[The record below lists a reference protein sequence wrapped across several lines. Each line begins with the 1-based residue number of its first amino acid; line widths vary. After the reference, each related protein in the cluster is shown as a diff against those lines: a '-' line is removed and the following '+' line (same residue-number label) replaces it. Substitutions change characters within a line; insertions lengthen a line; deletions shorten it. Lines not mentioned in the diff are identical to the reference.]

1 MRDYW
6 IPPSTNVDMSGRHS
20 GGSMLVLV
28 RVNISEYF
36 HVADIRTNN
45 SSYLGAQNKFLVRS
59 NILPLVFHG
68 HVSMLVTF
76 L

>member
-1 MRDYW
+1 
-6 IPPSTNVDMSGRHS
+6 
-20 GGSMLVLV
+20 MLVLV
-28 RVNISEYF
+28 KVNISEYF

-68 HVSMLVTF
+68 HVSMLVTC